1 MNLKQ
6 AFTENDSIRLGLTA
20 TTWQEAVRLSV
31 EPLIESGAITEEYYH
46 AILESTQEYGPY
58 YILMPGMAMPHA
70 RPDAGVNRDSFSL
83 ITLKEPVAF
92 SDGKEVSVLLALAA
106 TSSDIHTSVAI
117 PQIIAL
123 FELENSIER
132 LVACQTPDEVLAM
145 VEESKNSPYLEGLD
159 LES

>member
-6 AFTENDSIRLGLTA
+6 AFIDNDSIRLGLSA
-20 TTWQEAVRLSV
+20 ESWQEAVKLSV
-31 EPLIESGAITEEYYH
+31 DPLIESGAVLEEYYQ
-46 AILESTQEYGPY
+46 AIIDSTEEYGPY

-70 RPDAGVNRDSFSL
+70 RPEAGVQRDAFSL
-83 ITLKEPVAF
+83 ITLKNPVVF
-92 SDGKEVSVLLALAA
+92 PDGKEVEVLLALAA
-106 TSSDIHTSVAI
+106 TSSDIHTTVAI

-123 FELENSIER
+123 FDMENSIDR
-132 LVACQTPDEVLAM
+132 LLACQSSEDVLAL

>member
-6 AFTENDSIRLGLTA
+6 AFIENDSIRLKLSA
-20 TTWQEAVRLSV
+20 SDWKEAIKLSID
-31 EPLIESGAITEEYYH
+31 PLIESDAVDAEYYDAIIESTEEF
-46 AILESTQEYGPY
+46 GPY

-70 RPDAGVNRDSFSL
+70 RPEAGVKRDAFSL
-83 ITLKEPVAF
+83 ITLTEPVVF
-92 SDGKEVSVLLALAA
+92 PDGKEVSVLLALAA
-106 TSSDIHTSVAI
+106 TSSAIHTSVAI

-123 FELENSIER
+123 FELENSIQR
-132 LVACQTPDEVLAM
+132 LTECQEAKEVLAM